1 MNTKKRVLFLCTGN
15 SARSQMAEGL
25 LRSVAGDRFEVFSAG
40 SLPKGLHPATIAT
53 MNEIGIDVSGHRSKS
68 VEEYYGQHFDYV
80 ITVCDRAKQS
90 CPIFPGSAS
99 LHWSFE
105 DPADAPPEQQGQTF
119 SRVREEIRERI
130 SSFVIAK

>member
-1 MNTKKRVLFLCTGN
+1 
-15 SARSQMAEGL
+15 MAEAL

-68 VEEYYGQHFDYV
+68 VDEYSGQHFDCV
-80 ITVCDRAKQS
+80 ITVCDRARQS

-105 DPADAPPEQQGQTF
+105 DPADAPSEQQGQTF
-119 SRVREEIRERI
+119 RRVREEIRERI
-130 SSFVIAK
+130 TSFVIAK